1 MPAQFKPLSYS
12 DLLHDTQLAK
22 SSSRV
27 VQEDPALEVMTDL
40 KKVKAVTVDATA
52 SIDFANSKMIAC
64 GVRLLF
70 VMNADEMLVGLIT
83 ASDLLGEKPI
93 TYLQK
98 HGGPREN
105 ILVQDIMTPHDK
117 LKTLQMNDVLKA
129 RVGDIVETMKEF
141 NRQHILVVDK
151 MDGETTERI
160 CGIFSTT
167 QISRQLGI
175 EIKNTPST
183 NTFASFIISPHHLF
197 WIVSDCQSA
206 TICSTPDRSIDM

>member
-1 MPAQFKPLSYS
+1 MYTGDNNMPAQFKPLSYS
-12 DLLHDTQLAK
+12 DLLHDTQLAQ
-22 SSSRV
+22 SSNRV
-27 VQEDPALEVMTDL
+27 VQEDPAHAVMTDL

-93 TYLQK
+93 THLQK
-98 HGGPREN
+98 HGGSREN

-117 LKTLQMNDVLKA
+117 LKTLKMTDVLNA
-129 RVGDIVETMKEF
+129 RVGDIVETMKAF

-151 MDGETTERI
+151 LDGETTERI

-167 QISRQLGI
+167 QIGRQLGI
-175 EIKNTPST
+175 EIKNSPTT
-183 NTFASFIISPHHLF
+183 NTFAEFK
-197 WIVSDCQSA
+197 SA
-206 TICSTPDRSIDM
+206 MESYS

>member
-1 MPAQFKPLSYS
+1 MYTGDNDMPAQFKPLSYS
-12 DLLHDTQLAK
+12 DLLHDTQLAQA
-22 SSSRV
+22 SNRV
-27 VQEDPALEVMTDL
+27 VEEDPAHAVMTDL

-117 LKTLQMNDVLKA
+117 LKTLKMTDVSKA

-175 EIKNTPST
+175 EINRSPST
-183 NTFASFIISPHHLF
+183 NTFAEFK
-197 WIVSDCQSA
+197 SA
-206 TICSTPDRSIDM
+206 MESYS

>member
-1 MPAQFKPLSYS
+1 MYTGDNDMPAQFKPLSYS
-12 DLLHDTQLAK
+12 DLSHDTQLAK

-175 EIKNTPST
+175 EIKNSPIT
-183 NTFASFIISPHHLF
+183 NTFAEFK
-197 WIVSDCQSA
+197 SA
-206 TICSTPDRSIDM
+206 MESYS